1 MDHLLIS
8 LGHDARTITSV
19 GKDAS
24 RSMKKLVLND
34 NTETESTMKL
44 SVWDRFGWIDN
55 LVTKIVSYV
64 YIQLRNASTY
74 TPTSQTVGV
83 AVQLSQSLLDNSLG
97 QTYNLVSFPH
107 KQQNILAY

>member
-1 MDHLLIS
+1 MTQISLSGEVSVTGQYDIGMDHLRIS

-44 SVWDRFGWIDN
+44 SAWDKFGWIDN
-55 LVTKIVSYV
+55 LVTKIIMCTHNSEMH
-64 YIQLRNASTY
+64 QLI
-74 TPTSQTVGV
+74 
-83 AVQLSQSLLDNSLG
+83 
-97 QTYNLVSFPH
+97 H
-107 KQQNILAY
+107 QQAKL

>member
-8 LGHDARTITSV
+8 LGQDARTITSV

-24 RSMKKLVLND
+24 RSMKKLVLSD
-34 NTETESTMKL
+34 NTETESSMKL
-44 SVWDRFGWIDN
+44 SAWDKFGWIDN
-55 LVTKIVSYV
+55 L
-64 YIQLRNASTY
+64 QLTTY

-83 AVQLSQSLLDNSLG
+83 SVQLSQSLLDSSLG

-107 KQQNILAY
+107 KQQNVLEY